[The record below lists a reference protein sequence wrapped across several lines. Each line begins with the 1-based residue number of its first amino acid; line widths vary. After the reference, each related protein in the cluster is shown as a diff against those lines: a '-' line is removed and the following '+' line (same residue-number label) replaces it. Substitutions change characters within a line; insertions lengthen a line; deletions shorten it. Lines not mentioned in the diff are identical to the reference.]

1 MYLVDTDV
9 ISVLRRPERHPQV
22 AAWFGSFSTER
33 FFVSVITFG
42 ELKRGIDAVQ
52 RTDAVFA
59 QELIAWLANVMEEWR
74 NRTLF
79 IDTAIALRWGGVSA
93 TIGNKNADLLIAA
106 TALEHGLTV
115 VTRNVSDFGPTGV
128 RLVNPFDI

>member
-22 AAWFGSFSTER
+22 AAWFDSLSTDR

-59 QELIAWLANVMEEWR
+59 QELIEWLAKVMAEWR
-74 NRTLF
+74 SRTLF

-93 TIGNKNADLLIAA
+93 TIGNKNADLLIAS
-106 TALEHGLTV
+106 TALEHDLTV
-115 VTRNVSDFGPTGV
+115 VTRNVRDFEPTGV
-128 RLVNPFDI
+128 RIVNPLSV